1 VKWIGQHIWS
11 FISRFRS
18 DVYLESLAT
27 TTETN
32 VLVVDSAGKVSKSTS
47 VAGDLTS
54 IVAGTGLSGTSL
66 TGPIP
71 TLNVDVSDFMT
82 NGVDNRIVTATGTDA
97 MNAEANFTYD
107 GNDAL
112 FASTGSFKPILTLQQ
127 TLAGAAGGPT
137 LIYNKAGRTG
147 ADGDLI
153 GQVYFKAL
161 NDADEVITFANI
173 QAKIGDA
180 SDGGETG
187 ELHFGASTVSTINDL
202 KVAGALTMGS
212 TAAMTSA
219 GLLSVANQSNITGVG
234 TISSGTWQGT
244 TIKTAYIGDDQ
255 VTEDKLADTLLA
267 EIDANTAKVSFPT
280 GITYASEILT
290 VGDDDN
296 GKAFITRKT
305 HSDDAGGVLSVSAG
319 NATGTNKAGGNL
331 LLEAGRG
338 TGSATGGL
346 IQFYS
351 SAAGGSATTLRSS
364 AVIAELDNVGNLQI
378 DGKLTVTGNIIEDD
392 DHVQCITF
400 DSSGNTTILNTLNA
414 SVTGDITGNA
424 DTATALATGN
434 QIITGNLT
442 VNASSSTGNPLLTF
456 TQNGTRR
463 AFIQLADN
471 SGGYTNNLRI
481 NSEYGAITL
490 GAASTDGSDSDTA
503 YFAIEPTG
511 IFKFG
516 AVDSDA
522 TLTTDGNMT
531 FRIDADNDETG
542 QGFAWQNNASTEIA
556 SLDESGNLQIDGKL
570 QVTGNIIEDDD
581 GVDCITFDSSGNTTI
596 AGTLSCADLDITG
609 TSNALTVNPQ
619 TGNVA
624 ITCIS
629 TDADCMVRVQDN
641 STAGTNVLGLV
652 ATGDDI
658 VLRNDEGSF
667 KVKIANNATTGLEL
681 DQSGN
686 LSITGN
692 ILPGITYVKILPSD
706 FMPDDGG
713 RPAMIDDTSG
723 DRWLESHGT
732 LKLFA
737 FVEIPLGF
745 KATLVDIYG
754 SATSAITVYEADVN
768 SATVTSK
775 GTGNIGTQINITDVT
790 ADATNYIM
798 IELAQASGE
807 KVYGG
812 SMTIAAV

>member
-351 SAAGGSATTLRSS
+351 SAAGGSATTLRTN
-364 AVIAELDNVGNLQI
+364 VEIAALDNV
-378 DGKLTVTGNIIEDD
+378 
-392 DHVQCITF
+392 
-400 DSSGNTTILNTLNA
+400 
-414 SVTGDITGNA
+414 
-424 DTATALATGN
+424 
-434 QIITGNLT
+434 
-442 VNASSSTGNPLLTF
+442 
-456 TQNGTRR
+456 
-463 AFIQLADN
+463 
-471 SGGYTNNLRI
+471 
-481 NSEYGAITL
+481 
-490 GAASTDGSDSDTA
+490 
-503 YFAIEPTG
+503 
-511 IFKFG
+511 
-516 AVDSDA
+516 
-522 TLTTDGNMT
+522 
-531 FRIDADNDETG
+531 
-542 QGFAWQNNASTEIA
+542 
-556 SLDESGNLQIDGKL
+556 GNLQIDGKL

-745 KATLVDIYG
+745 KATECIIYG

-775 GTGNIGTQINITDVT
+775 GTGNIGTIIDGGDFTHVT

-798 IELAQASGE
+798 IEMAQASGE